1 LPRLDAK
8 SIGGSRSVATSIDLI
23 RYINNEFP
31 GQFIT
36 GAAFN
41 PYNPMPFEL
50 NRMKQK
56 IDAGATYA
64 VTQPIIGKDKTVEML
79 QDLNIA
85 IVIEAW
91 MSRNIDLLYRSV
103 GKNRD
108 EKAEK
113 YDPVENL
120 RALHRFYP
128 QCSVYLSMLSFKQE
142 WHEILPR
149 L

>member
-1 LPRLDAK
+1 
-8 SIGGSRSVATSIDLI
+8 
-23 RYINNEFP
+23 
-31 GQFIT
+31 
-36 GAAFN
+36 
-41 PYNPMPFEL
+41 
-50 NRMKQK
+50 
-56 IDAGATYA
+56 
-64 VTQPIIGKDKTVEML
+64 ML